1 MEGAY
6 AKVIRYRY
14 YSPDAFF
21 SLIGKVWFW
30 PTTATNVESKSTTAI
45 DTAEYAAA
53 HCIDP
58 QPFGEQGV
66 Q

>member
-1 MEGAY
+1 
-6 AKVIRYRY
+6 
-14 YSPDAFF
+14 
-21 SLIGKVWFW
+21 
-30 PTTATNVESKSTTAI
+30 VESKSTTAI